1 MIKNYRKKHVVVQ
14 AVKLERTPESV
25 KACCELVRSGT
36 RDVLG
41 ARDFDKFFTVVC
53 NEGMK
58 IETLEGVMTA
68 DIGDYII
75 KGVKGECYPCK
86 PDIFHMTYEEISEDS
101 LN

>member
-1 MIKNYRKKHVVVQ
+1 
-14 AVKLERTPESV
+14 
-25 KACCELVRSGT
+25 
-36 RDVLG
+36 
-41 ARDFDKFFTVVC
+41 
-53 NEGMK
+53 MK